1 MSQKLE
7 IIRGDDTLLSCAFT
21 DENDDVVDITT
32 ANLTFSVREAPS
44 DVAALLSVIVTS
56 GNHLV
61 PTSGTTQVLL
71 PHASTDIEAG
81 NYYWDIQLTYGS
93 GIINSVGKGT
103 IIVNDD
109 ITK

>member
-32 ANLTFSVREAPS
+32 ADLTFSVREAPT
-44 DVAALLSVIVTS
+44 DVDALLTVTVAS
-56 GNHLV
+56 GDHLV
-61 PTSGTTQVLL
+61 PASGLTQVLL
-71 PHASTDIEAG
+71 PHADTDIEDG
-81 NYYWDIQLTYGS
+81 NYYWDIQLTYSS

-103 IIVNDD
+103 IIVNND

>member
-21 DENDDVVDITT
+21 DENEDVVDITT
-32 ANLTFSVREAPS
+32 ANLTFSVREAPT
-44 DVAALLSVIVTS
+44 DEEPLMTVTVAPGLHNAPAS
-56 GNHLV
+56 GL
-61 PTSGTTQVLL
+61 TQVLL
-71 PHASTDIEAG
+71 SHADTDIEAG
-81 NYYWDIQLTYGS
+81 NYYWDIQLTYES

-103 IIVNDD
+103 IIVNND